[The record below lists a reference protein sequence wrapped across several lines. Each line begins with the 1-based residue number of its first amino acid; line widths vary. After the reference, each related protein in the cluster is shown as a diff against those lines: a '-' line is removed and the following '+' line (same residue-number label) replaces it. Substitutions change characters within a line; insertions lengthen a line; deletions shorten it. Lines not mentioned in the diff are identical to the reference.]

1 MMYGYGLDGGLYGH
15 TFFGGFFMI
24 IVWVAVIFFVVWLVR
39 ELSRSNRSG
48 HGGNS
53 RTDGGKA
60 ALDILKE
67 RYAKGELTKE
77 QFETMKKEIM
87 HS

>member
-1 MMYGYGLDGGLYGH
+1 MLV
-15 TFFGGFFMI
+15 
-24 IVWVAVIFFVVWLVR
+24 VWVAIILFVVWVVR
-39 ELSRSNRSG
+39 ELSLGNRKGGGGSG
-48 HGGNS
+48 
-53 RTDGGKA
+53 TDGGKT

-77 QFETMKKEIM
+77 QFEAMKKEIT